1 MRATRFQPTLPARGA
16 TGAPLHE
23 EEIWQA
29 FQPTLPARGATCCQS
44 PANSYNAHF
53 NPRSPHGER
62 LVPLWFLTSVTD
74 FNPRS
79 PHGERQNN
87 LLLHAIAI
95 NFNPRSPHGER
106 LLVVLHHFS
115 KRIISTH
122 APRTGSDVSDF
133 SEHLNAW
140 NFNPR
145 SPHGERQIFVATFG
159 AINKFQPTLPARGA
173 TKQST
178 APRYRY
184 QFQPTLPARGAT
196 PCSSPSFLQAHY
208 FNPRS
213 PHGER
218 RQRFF
223 RTPQRLE
230 FQPTLPARGATDF
243 RRDLW
248 GNQQIS
254 THAPRTGSD
263 FQSLGLITIAY
274 NFNPRSPHG
283 ERRYREGIAPGM
295 WVFQP
300 TLPAR
305 GATLK
310 RFQIK
315 PGSRQF
321 QPTLPAR
328 GATSAA
334 STSPSACIDF
344 NPRSPHGER
353 RHQAILMLC

>member
-173 TKQST
+173 TSKVWGLSLLRIIST
-178 APRYRY
+178 HAPRTGSDAIGR
-184 QFQPTLPARGAT
+184 ASRRACG
-196 PCSSPSFLQAHY
+196 Y

-218 RQRFF
+218 
-223 RTPQRLE
+223 
-230 FQPTLPARGATDF
+230 
-243 RRDLW
+243 
-248 GNQQIS
+248 
-254 THAPRTGSD
+254 H
-263 FQSLGLITIAY
+263 
-274 NFNPRSPHG
+274 
-283 ERRYREGIAPGM
+283 
-295 WVFQP
+295 
-300 TLPAR
+300 
-305 GATLK
+305 
-310 RFQIK
+310 
-315 PGSRQF
+315 
-321 QPTLPAR
+321 
-328 GATSAA
+328 
-334 STSPSACIDF
+334 
-344 NPRSPHGER
+344 
-353 RHQAILMLC
+353 